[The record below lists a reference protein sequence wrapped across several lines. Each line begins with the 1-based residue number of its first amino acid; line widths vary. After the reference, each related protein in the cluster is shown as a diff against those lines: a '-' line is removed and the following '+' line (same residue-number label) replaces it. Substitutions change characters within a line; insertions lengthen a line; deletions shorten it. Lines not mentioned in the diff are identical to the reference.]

1 MIMSSTASSAPLAME
16 VLAVTKLYYNTNINP
31 FVGFLLII
39 STQCLGYGVAGVL
52 RSVLTY
58 PTKMLYP
65 STLPVASLIEVLHG
79 EKSEV
84 KKRLRIFYIGF
95 TALFLWEFFPQF
107 IMPLLTGISIFCLT
121 KRDSMVF
128 TRLFGGSNGNEGLGF
143 LSLCL
148 DWQYVT

>member
-16 VLAVTKLYYNTNINP
+16 VLAVNKLYYNKVINP

-65 STLPVASLIEVLHG
+65 SVLSITSLIEVLHG
-79 EKSEV
+79 EKSET
-84 KKRLRIFYIGF
+84 KKRLRVFYIGF
-95 TALFLWEFFPQF
+95 SILFLW
-107 IMPLLTGISIFCLT
+107 
-121 KRDSMVF
+121 
-128 TRLFGGSNGNEGLGF
+128 
-143 LSLCL
+143 
-148 DWQYVT
+148 